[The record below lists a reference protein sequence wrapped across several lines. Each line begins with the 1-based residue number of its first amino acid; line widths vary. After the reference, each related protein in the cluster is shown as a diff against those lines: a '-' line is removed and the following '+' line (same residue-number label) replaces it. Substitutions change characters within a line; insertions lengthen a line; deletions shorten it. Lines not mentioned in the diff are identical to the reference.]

1 MQVMKQFRAIAATS
15 GNKSQDR
22 KRGMITTMLAASKP
36 QEAGYIMRALQ
47 VPSPALRRALYCLLC
62 ELVGCRV

>member
-1 MQVMKQFRAIAATS
+1 MHVLTQVLKQFRAIAATS

-47 VPSPALRRALYCLLC
+47 VPDPDTSCISSF
-62 ELVGCRV
+62 VCRH